1 MKVRKTGRN
10 TTGIREAR
18 LYGAG
23 CVYMQIRLPGYMTT
37 TPGDSC
43 NDCGEE
49 DAMFFDPYNVTLECS
64 YCGEV
69 HCL

>member
-1 MKVRKTGRN
+1 MGRDVFYN
-10 TTGIREAR
+10 HQAN
-18 LYGAG
+18 
-23 CVYMQIRLPGYMTT
+23 PGYMTT